1 MVIQGDTDAV
11 STMSPLGRISTCSRD
26 FQYAMSLDGC
36 TTLDI
41 HNSFMALSQPA
52 LTLKSRPDFSAG

>member
-1 MVIQGDTDAV
+1 MMIQGDTDAV
-11 STMSPLGRISTCSRD
+11 SIMSPLGRISTSSRD
-26 FQYAMSLDGC
+26 SKYTISLDGC

-41 HNSFMALSQPA
+41 HNNFMALSQPA